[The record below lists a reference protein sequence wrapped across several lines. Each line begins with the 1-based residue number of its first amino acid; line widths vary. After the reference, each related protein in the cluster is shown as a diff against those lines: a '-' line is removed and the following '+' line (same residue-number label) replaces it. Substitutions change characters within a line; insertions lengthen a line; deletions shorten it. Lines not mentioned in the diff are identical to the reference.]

1 MSLFRKLFTS
11 DSAPQEPQTEV
22 PWTPITNMD
31 QLDALSSVSAT
42 KAVVIFKHSTRCGI
56 SAMVLR
62 QFTKSY
68 DLPLEQMQP
77 YILDLL
83 SYREISNEIAIRF
96 QVLHQSPQL
105 LVIKNGSAVHA
116 ASHYEIQAADLHRFI

>member
-1 MSLFRKLFTS
+1 
-11 DSAPQEPQTEV
+11 
-22 PWTPITNMD
+22 MD

-42 KAVVIFKHSTRCGI
+42 KPVIIFKHSTRCGI

-105 LVIKNGSAVHA
+105 LVIKNGSAVHV
-116 ASHYEIQAADLHRFI
+116 ASHCDRHPRDLHRFI